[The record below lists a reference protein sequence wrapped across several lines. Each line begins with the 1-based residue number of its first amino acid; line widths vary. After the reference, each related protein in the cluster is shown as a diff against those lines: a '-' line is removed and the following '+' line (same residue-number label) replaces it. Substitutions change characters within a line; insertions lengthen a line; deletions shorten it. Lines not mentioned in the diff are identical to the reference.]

1 MIVLEKYNLQKTNSV
16 IKLPSLNYSRFAD
29 CLESLQY
36 AKPQFYKKYE
46 LFLKS
51 LFLKC
56 ISYYFIFGR
65 PNETKRLFL
74 PIR

>member
-56 ISYYFIFGR
+56 ISYLEGPMKPRAYF
-65 PNETKRLFL
+65 FL
-74 PIR
+74 SGK

>member
-36 AKPQFYKKYE
+36 AKPYF
-46 LFLKS
+46 
-51 LFLKC
+51 
-56 ISYYFIFGR
+56 FIFSS
-65 PNETKRLFL
+65 TKSMNFF
-74 PIR
+74 